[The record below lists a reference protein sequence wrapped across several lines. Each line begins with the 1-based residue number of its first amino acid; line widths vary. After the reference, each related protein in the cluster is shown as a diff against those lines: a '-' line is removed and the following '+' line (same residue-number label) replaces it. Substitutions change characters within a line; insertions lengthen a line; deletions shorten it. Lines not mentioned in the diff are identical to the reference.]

1 MATTVKRPWWQQATA
16 LVTVTA
22 GGAVTALNFA
32 PGTAAELSAPT
43 ALPVHLDA
51 LEKSAQQ
58 ADASSDTALRSAIVN
73 VAKHYL
79 RVAQDKTP
87 AQMEALIW
95 GADSTNGADHGPSC
109 AAFASLTLELAAQA
123 VGQQSWVS
131 GGTTY
136 PWPLHE
142 WADVRVDPNPDSLGI
157 TSILQD
163 AQAHDRWHP
172 LGDGYTPQPGD
183 WVLFDGHVEVVT
195 AYTGGVLYT
204 IGGDSLPNFSVNAHT
219 YSGSLAGDGVAGF
232 VDNGNLV
239 SATDPSAHPATHP
252 TTHPAA
258 SSDSGR
264 TSTTTTAG
272 GTAAAAAPG
281 ASTSSANTSSTA
293 KGSGGTAG
301 TASPGGT
308 AAAASPGGTT
318 GVVSGGAAP
327 SARSS
332 EVGSGK
338 SEIPGAGSATTATS
352 SGGGSAKS
360 GIPSAATGASRGS
373 GESSIPG
380 AAVAASAPTAKAP
393 AEHTSYARNK
403 TSPAS
408 AATTSSQAAFIS
420 EVAPGAIATQREYG
434 IPAAVTIA
442 QAIDESGWGQSELAV
457 EAHNLFGIKGTGPAG
472 SVTMPTSEY
481 EDGTWVTIQASFRAY
496 HDFSESIEDH
506 GRLLAT
512 DSAYSHAM
520 ADRKLPDAFAAD
532 LAGVY
537 ATDPSYGG
545 ELISLMRL
553 YDLYRFDTP
562 SSTPT
567 VRTTHTAPSSSGGSA
582 SVPGAV
588 AAAGTVTVSA
598 APAAPAAKS
607 APTSGKS
614 ASIPGLTATVTA
626 ARYPTRIPLAVA
638 DAYVSTAKVP
648 LARAEPLYRDVAAV
662 CGIPWQ
668 LLAACDWL
676 QCASRPNHSPVQGEK
691 LGKVNPD
698 GSVYRTK
705 SQALAQCAA
714 DLIGMSAAVYGIDL
728 RVARRLSVTELAKAF
743 AAFRW
748 GELLRRHG
756 VSAMEFP
763 YSVAGLTE
771 QHMKMSWPRIDE
783 PAAPDKPG
791 SRYRAAFGAI
801 PIIMRL
807 DYPATV

>member
-219 YSGSLAGDGVAGF
+219 YGGSLAGDGVAGF

-293 KGSGGTAG
+293 KGSGGTAA

-332 EVGSGK
+332 DVGSGK

-380 AAVAASAPTAKAP
+380 AAVAASAPTAP